1 MKTLIVLLMV
11 IAGGIYNNLYSLDTA
26 AVKYYPLAVGNTWT
40 YSHFATNGPAYR
52 YREKITG
59 TIVTNGHLY
68 YIFTYYRIG
77 FAEEVSY
84 RRIDSVKNNVLVYSS
99 NSGCLWLQN
108 EETADS
114 LGARKGDSSLVSCVY
129 YYRADTISKSLFGSP
144 RKTKKYSWSNY
155 FEAGATRELTR
166 DFGFTYEY
174 SFAHT
179 NQSYNTLIGCI
190 INGVMYGDTSLVGVT
205 PISTEIP
212 VHYELYQNYPNPFNP
227 VTKIKFQIPLLSGVT
242 DGRGALIQITIYDAL
257 GREIVVLVNQ
267 QLQPGTY
274 EADWDASAYPSGVY
288 YYLMEVRYDGFA
300 IGNFTETRKMIL
312 IR

>member
-26 AVKYYPLAVGNTWT
+26 AAKYYPLAVGNTWT

-68 YIFTYYRIG
+68 YVFTYYRIG

-129 YYRADTISKSLFGSP
+129 YYRADTITKSLFGSP

-212 VHYELYQNYPNPFNP
+212 VHYELSQNYPNPFNP
-227 VTKIKFQIPLLSGVT
+227 VTHFGFRIAEFGLVKL
-242 DGRGALIQITIYDAL
+242 TIYDAL
-257 GREIVVLVNQ
+257 GKVVGVLVNKL
-267 QLQPGTY
+267 LQPGTY
-274 EADWDASAYPSGVY
+274 EADWEASAYPSGVY
-288 YYLMEVRYDGFA
+288 YYRLEVYQAGTATMNFA
-300 IGNFTETRKMIL
+300 ETKKMVL
-312 IR
+312 VK